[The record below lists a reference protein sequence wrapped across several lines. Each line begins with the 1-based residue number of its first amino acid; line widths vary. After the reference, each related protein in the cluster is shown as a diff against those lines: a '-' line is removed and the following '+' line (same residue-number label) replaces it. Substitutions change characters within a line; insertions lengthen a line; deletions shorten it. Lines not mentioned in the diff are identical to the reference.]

1 MAATLEKIYEVALH
15 HYHKKL
21 VAGRGGLS
29 NLVDWVHVVEEVDY
43 VHFLK
48 GRELIVTTGIKEP
61 DDAGL
66 LEFTR
71 RVHATGASGLVFNVG
86 RYIKHVPKEVQE
98 FGETHDFP
106 VFVLPWE
113 VHLVDFNR
121 ELCNLIY
128 RSEQEQDDLE
138 SAVRKAVFSPEKK
151 EAYQPVLAREGIH
164 GDTRLTMVQCYVP
177 SSGKTDITSF
187 YYRFSRQ
194 CQQILTR
201 ENLIYVVFHYD
212 RYLTIVM
219 AEYRKEIVDR
229 VLDAMK
235 RNVETFAEGTAMH
248 LAVSEG
254 ETRVGNLREKYQN
267 LSYLCRWAADKERT
281 LCRESELGVT
291 KLLLAVPDRSKLWE
305 YESQTLGELER
316 IDQETGSEYLKILK
330 TYLEEN
336 GNIQEVAA
344 KCFLHRNT
352 VTYHLKKISEIT
364 GKNLGET
371 RNRTQW
377 ELAYLIRNL
386 RKLLE

>member
-1 MAATLEKIYEVALH
+1 M
-15 HYHKKL
+15 
-21 VAGRGGLS
+21 
-29 NLVDWVHVVEEVDY
+29 
-43 VHFLK
+43 
-48 GRELIVTTGIKEP
+48 
-61 DDAGL
+61 
-66 LEFTR
+66 
-71 RVHATGASGLVFNVG
+71 FNVG

-177 SSGKTDITSF
+177 SSVKMDITSF

-235 RNVETFAEGTAMH
+235 RNAETFAEGTAMH

-291 KLLLAVPDRSKLWE
+291 KLLLAIPDRSKLWE